1 MSALRVLI
9 IAGSAGIRGA
19 LAEIVA
25 QDPGLEVM
33 GTAADPFAGARR
45 IEDEIPDAIIL
56 DTDTP
61 RMDGL
66 TFLRKLMAQYPLPV
80 VIISSAIDAES
91 PAATEILE
99 AGAMDVVGLPKV
111 GARAHIFASAGA
123 IRRKLKSAVQ
133 RRLRS
138 TCSVTISDRFA
149 EVNRGRDPSPAPP
162 AGQGESDRTGG
173 LHWCLHRRH

>member
-1 MSALRVLI
+1 MSALRILI

-25 QDPGLEVM
+25 QDPSLEVM
-33 GTAADPFAGARR
+33 GSAGDPFAGARC
-45 IEDEIPDAIIL
+45 IQDEIPDAIIL

-80 VIISSAIDAES
+80 VVISKLIDVAS

-99 AGAMDVVGLPKV
+99 AGAIDVVVLPKI
-111 GARAHIFASAGA
+111 GARAHLLASAGA
-123 IRRKLKSAVQ
+123 ICEKIKLAVRRP
-133 RRLRS
+133 LR
-138 TCSVTISDRFA
+138 
-149 EVNRGRDPSPAPP
+149 
-162 AGQGESDRTGG
+162 
-173 LHWCLHRRH
+173 

>member
-80 VIISSAIDAES
+80 VIISSAIDVRVTGRDRHTGGGGNGCYQLAES
-91 PAATEILE
+91 RSS
-99 AGAMDVVGLPKV
+99 
-111 GARAHIFASAGA
+111 RAYS
-123 IRRKLKSAVQ
+123 
-133 RRLRS
+133 RLS
-138 TCSVTISDRFA
+138 
-149 EVNRGRDPSPAPP
+149 
-162 AGQGESDRTGG
+162 
-173 LHWCLHRRH
+173 

>member
-1 MSALRVLI
+1 MALRVLI

-61 RMDGL
+61 RMDG
-66 TFLRKLMAQYPLPV
+66 
-80 VIISSAIDAES
+80 
-91 PAATEILE
+91 
-99 AGAMDVVGLPKV
+99 
-111 GARAHIFASAGA
+111 
-123 IRRKLKSAVQ
+123 
-133 RRLRS
+133 
-138 TCSVTISDRFA
+138 
-149 EVNRGRDPSPAPP
+149 
-162 AGQGESDRTGG
+162 
-173 LHWCLHRRH
+173 

>member
-1 MSALRVLI
+1 MALRVLI

-33 GTAADPFAGARR
+33 GTARDPFAGARH
-45 IEDEIPDAIIL
+45 IQDEIPDVILL

-80 VIISSAIDAES
+80 VVIS
-91 PAATEILE
+91 
-99 AGAMDVVGLPKV
+99 
-111 GARAHIFASAGA
+111 RAH
-123 IRRKLKSAVQ
+123 RR
-133 RRLRS
+133 R
-138 TCSVTISDRFA
+138 VT
-149 EVNRGRDPSPAPP
+149 GRD
-162 AGQGESDRTGG
+162 RNTGG
-173 LHWCLHRRH
+173 GGNGCCRLA